1 MTRKENLEKCKK
13 LLYESIVN
21 TPLSKEDSDYLLN
34 QIFPLHKRW
43 EEKRSGKLVKYVI
56 VRNHPLYQNRC
67 FALLLDN
74 GDVVDISFLECI
86 NRPRLVKDIEEACK
100 SEILQEDNNDSITGK
115 DFKNLVSKW
124 LKTFDNEELTVGK
137 DLVTIDG
144 KSSFKSEFIRNNFKK
159 YYEENV

>member
-13 LLYESIVN
+13 LLYESTVN
-21 TPLSKEDSDYLLN
+21 IPLSKEDSEYLLN

-43 EEKRSGKLVKYVI
+43 EEKRSGKSVKHVI

-67 FALLLDN
+67 FALVLED
-74 GDVVDISFLECI
+74 GEIVDISFLECI

-100 SEILQEDNNDSITGK
+100 NEVQQSEIVSKG
-115 DFKNLVSKW
+115 FKNIVSKW
-124 LKTFDNEELTVGK
+124 IKTFDNEELTVGK
-137 DLVTIDG
+137 YLITFEGQIF
-144 KSSFKSEFIRNNFKK
+144 FKSDNIKDNFKK